1 MTQLFWCP
9 VQFRPL
15 HNFMLHDGSSIN
27 YLPQAIPD
35 QKHRGCCRI
44 SQWSSG
50 QSQSSSQPDMNA
62 FRLCNCEMARRE
74 NLPSQHLCLVAFV
87 SRCNKKCS
95 EAFNNNVT
103 GLVWIHLIFVLFNH
117 PVQWSC
123 RDLRTYTA
131 LLSFTCSSAVP
142 IIVSVRWFYLSFV
155 DFTLVYICSPSL
167 PLCVPLPRNIASVR
181 HWETWNGIIPPP
193 SVPSLRL

>member
-1 MTQLFWCP
+1 MTQSFWFP

-15 HNFMLHDGSSIN
+15 HNSMLHDGSSIN
-27 YLPQAIPD
+27 YLPQAVPD
-35 QKHRGCCRI
+35 LKHRGCCWV
-44 SQWSSG
+44 SQGSSG
-50 QSQSSSQPDMNA
+50 QSQSA
-62 FRLCNCEMARRE
+62 VRLWDCEMARRE
-74 NLPSQHLCLVAFV
+74 NLPSQHWYLVAFV
-87 SRCNKKCS
+87 PWWNKKCS
-95 EAFNNNVT
+95 AAFSLNIT
-103 GLVWIHLIFVLFNH
+103 GLICIHLIFVLFNH
-117 PVQWSC
+117 PIQWSC
-123 RDLRTYTA
+123 RDWRTYAA

-167 PLCVPLPRNIASVR
+167 PLCVPLPRNIASLR